1 MNIINFSL
9 VNRQKYELLC
19 SLSQGLKILR
29 SQLTILIE
37 KVREKKVLRY
47 FIAGFKKG
55 SLAQKCRQNSF
66 VKYYYDLTLIW
77 VGGGGNFTP
86 PVGFPLITQKP

>member
-1 MNIINFSL
+1 MQFISGIKNTKKPINYF
-9 VNRQKYELLC
+9 NRK
-19 SLSQGLKILR
+19 SP
-29 SQLTILIE
+29 
-37 KVREKKVLRY
+37 REKSFAIFHCR
-47 FIAGFKKG
+47 FKKG

>member
-1 MNIINFSL
+1 MQFISGIKNTKKPINYF
-9 VNRQKYELLC
+9 NRK
-19 SLSQGLKILR
+19 SP
-29 SQLTILIE
+29 
-37 KVREKKVLRY
+37 REKSFAIFHCR
-47 FIAGFKKG
+47 FKKG

-77 VGGGGNFTP
+77 VGGGGGNFTP